1 MSLTAETH
9 TYWRTMW
16 LLPCFLLGTY
26 NTLIYDQFNENIYET
41 SPSLR
46 LLPAIFIS
54 YLGWDIYVMMFH
66 KQLYRT
72 DLMTHHSM
80 CFVIYSFG
88 LYYNTFKIGSLFM
101 LCESI
106 SLLNYLLRN
115 HPTYLNYYRV
125 FTVVCIRMPI
135 WFGCVYVHY
144 NHYYDLPITTGI
156 LFKYGPTLFILYD
169 IFILCK
175 IKQKQK

>member
-1 MSLTAETH
+1 MSITIETH

-26 NTLIYDQFNENIYET
+26 NTMNYDQFNANIYET
-41 SPSLR
+41 SPTLR
-46 LLPAIFIS
+46 LLPVIFIS
-54 YLGWDIYVMMFH
+54 YLGWDIYVMMSQKH
-66 KQLYRT
+66 LYRT
-72 DLMTHHSM
+72 DLMIHHSLTM
-80 CFVIYSFG
+80 TIYSFG
-88 LYYNTFKIGSLFM
+88 FYYNILKIGSLFM

-115 HPTYLNYYRV
+115 HPIYLNYYRV

-135 WFGCVYVHY
+135 WFGCIYVHY
-144 NHYYDLPITTGI
+144 NHYDGLPFIPLLKYCPL
-156 LFKYGPTLFILYD
+156 LFVVND
-169 IFILCK
+169 ICILCK